1 MVSPSMLTIDKII
14 FGFLMLA
21 QEPTCGIC
29 TVAFSRSP
37 VLRFCAKITQYA
49 QKAMILYKIGLDQH
63 KDLK

>member
-29 TVAFSRSP
+29 TVAFRRSP
-37 VLRFCAKITQYA
+37 VPFFCAKITQLG
-49 QKAMILYKIGLDQH
+49 QKGAILYTIGLD
-63 KDLK
+63 